1 MAKKTPFIY
10 FFISIYLY
18 MWKILKKLKCKVF
31 ACCGSKCSINDTDGD
46 GVPDEVRGV
55 VRGHSFHLTRPSTI
69 ADV

>member
-1 MAKKTPFIY
+1 
-10 FFISIYLY
+10 
-18 MWKILKKLKCKVF
+18 MWKLMKKLKCKVF